1 MARMLLDSKV
11 LSGGIEQRHLHTF
24 AQETK
29 DKMKFYNTPIELLDH
44 DGVTNNED
52 VLLSQVLTKG

>member
-44 DGVTNNED
+44 DG
-52 VLLSQVLTKG
+52 